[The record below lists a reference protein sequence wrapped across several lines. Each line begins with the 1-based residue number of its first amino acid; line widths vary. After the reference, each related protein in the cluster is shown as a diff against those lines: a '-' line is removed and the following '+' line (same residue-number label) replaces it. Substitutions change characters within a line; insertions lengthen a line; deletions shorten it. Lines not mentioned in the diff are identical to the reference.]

1 MATSELDRVT
11 MIVLRYLR
19 RPFLVIVLVY
29 AVAMTGMALIPGQDA
44 EGNPEHMS
52 LFHAFYFFTYTATTT
67 GFGEIPNEFTDE
79 QRLWAIFCLYTGVVA
94 WFYAIGS
101 TVRLFQN
108 PHFAQAVNQRAFA
121 QTVRRIS
128 EPFFLI
134 CGFGDTG
141 SLLARGLSDHR
152 LGAVVIDS
160 DPERIRALGLRD
172 YGIRMPG
179 LCADASVPKHLVDAG
194 VREGNCKAVVVL
206 TGSEDLNLKVA
217 IMANFLNPGIRVIC
231 RSTSPRHEEHL
242 RELEGVS
249 VIDPFEIFGQLL
261 SLAVTNPSLH
271 NLNGWLVQARGV
283 QLGVPLDAPTGDWI
297 ICGYGRMGR
306 WLHKYMAEQ
315 GIRAIVIDPNLDEHD
330 RPERAIRKYASR
342 STLKE
347 AGIEHVAGIVACMDS
362 DSDNL
367 RILLSARALNPGAF
381 ALARQNDHENQLAFD
396 AARADVVLQS
406 SLTTARTILK
416 LLISPLIQTM
426 IDRLRSQGREQTDL
440 VVRRLQSTVGNQ
452 APHLWRV
459 NLCPEEA
466 IAATEFLS
474 TGRALALEDLIR
486 DPNASGSSL
495 SCVPLMIERAGEHI
509 VLPTNAEAVQHGDE
523 LVFCGTERSERLVTA
538 TLNNPYILHYLVTG
552 TDPPR
557 GYILGWLAKR
567 KQSATR

>member
-19 RPFLVIVLVY
+19 RPFLVIVFVY
-29 AVAMTGMALIPGQDA
+29 AVAITGMALIPGQDA
-44 EGNPEHMS
+44 DGNPEYMS

-67 GFGEIPNEFTDE
+67 GFGEIPNAFTDE

-121 QTVRRIS
+121 RTVRRSS
-128 EPFFLI
+128 EPFLLI

-152 LGAVVIDS
+152 LGAVVIDT

-172 YGIRMPG
+172 YSIKMPG

-194 VREGNCKAVVVL
+194 VQERNCRAVVVL
-206 TGSEDLNLKVA
+206 TGSEDLNLKIA

-249 VIDPFEIFGQLL
+249 VIDPFELFGQLL

-367 RILLSARALNPGAF
+367 RILLSARVLNPGAF
-381 ALARQNDHENQLAFD
+381 ALARQNEHENQLAFD

-406 SLTTARTILK
+406 SLTTARRILK

-440 VVRRLQSTVGNQ
+440 VVRRLQSAVGNQ
-452 APHLWRV
+452 VPHLWRV

-486 DPNASGSSL
+486 DPHASGSSL

-509 VLPTNAEAVQHGDE
+509 VLPTNAEVVQHGDE